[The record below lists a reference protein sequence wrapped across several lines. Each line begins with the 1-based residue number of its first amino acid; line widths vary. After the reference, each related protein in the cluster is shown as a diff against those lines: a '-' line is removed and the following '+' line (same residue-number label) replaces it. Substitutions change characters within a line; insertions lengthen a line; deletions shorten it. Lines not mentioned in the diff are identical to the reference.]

1 VPTIP
6 FVRGLYEVA
15 DQVYAYLQPDG
26 SWGYSNAGLV
36 AGDGES
42 ILVDTLFDLH
52 LTAAMLEA
60 MRAVTESAP
69 ISTVVNTHANGDHC
83 FGNELVEGA
92 RVVSSAAAAAEMADL
107 PAAALHGLKEIDLG
121 AAGNRFVEQAFG
133 AFDFEDI
140 AMVPPTSTF
149 HGTHTLVVGG
159 RTVELMEV
167 GPAHTAGDVIVH
179 VPDAATVF
187 TGDILFVGSTPIIWA
202 GPVSSWRRACASIR
216 ALNPS
221 VIVPGH
227 GPVVGVAALETLER
241 YLIWLHAEASAR
253 AAAGMSVIEA
263 AFDIELGDYAD
274 WLDPERIVINTDAIY
289 AEVRPGH
296 HRLDAVTMMQEL
308 GRYREAV
315 AATRATPR
323 A

>member
-92 RVVSSAAAAAEMADL
+92 RVVSSAATAAEMADL
-107 PAAALHGLKEIDLG
+107 PAAALHGLKELDLG

-187 TGDILFVGSTPIIWA
+187 TGDILFVGSTLVV
-202 GPVSSWRRACASIR
+202 GD
-216 ALNPS
+216 
-221 VIVPGH
+221 G
-227 GPVVGVAALETLER
+227 VGVAQGEADVVPAVEQALPGELVEREGGREPGRRRLNGAAGHVDGDLER
-241 YLIWLHAEASAR
+241 R
-253 AAAGMSVIEA
+253 GRPPPRPAG
-263 AFDIELGDYAD
+263 
-274 WLDPERIVINTDAIY
+274 R
-289 AEVRPGH
+289 
-296 HRLDAVTMMQEL
+296 
-308 GRYREAV
+308 GR
-315 AATRATPR
+315 TRA
-323 A
+323 

>member
-6 FVRGLYEVA
+6 YALGLYEVA
-15 DQVYAYLQPDG
+15 DRVYAYLQPDG

-52 LTAAMLEA
+52 LTAAMLDA
-60 MRAVTESAP
+60 MRPVTAIAP

-92 RVVSSAAAAAEMADL
+92 RVVSSSRTAAEMTDL
-107 PAAALHGLKEIDLG
+107 PASMLHGLKQLDLG
-121 AAGNRFVEQAFG
+121 TSGNRFVEEAFG
-133 AFDFEDI
+133 PFDFAGI
-140 AMVPPTSTF
+140 AMAPPTDTF
-149 HGTHTLVVGG
+149 QGARTLTVGG
-159 RTVELMEV
+159 RVVELVEV

-187 TGDILFVGSTPIIWA
+187 TGDIVFIGSTPIIWA
-202 GPVSSWRRACASIR
+202 GPVSNWLRACASIR

-221 VIVPGH
+221 VVVPGH
-227 GPVVGVAALETLER
+227 GPVVGVDAMDPLES
-241 YLIWLHAEASAR
+241 YLTWLHAEASAR
-253 AAAGMSVIEA
+253 ADAGMSALEA
-263 AFDIELGDYAD
+263 AFDIELGDYAE
-274 WLDPERIVINTDAIY
+274 WLDSERIVINTDAIF

-296 HRLDAVTMMQEL
+296 QRLDALTMMREL
-308 GRYREAV
+308 GRYRDAL
-315 AATRATPR
+315 APG
-323 A
+323 